1 LTALNIHPKG
11 KTMNIAIIGATGYTG
26 TPLTAEA
33 LSRHHHVTAIARKA
47 GQIPAAP
54 GLSAKALDYTDTAAL
69 AAALE
74 GKEAVLVAVKFHN
87 ADTAPLLQAIKRAGV
102 KRVLVIGGAGSLQAA
117 PGLDVVDTPNFPAE
131 YKEEALAARE
141 FLRTLRK
148 ENGLDWTLLSPSA
161 LLVPGER
168 TAKYRVGGDTLLVD
182 AQGKSSI
189 SIQDLAKALI
199 DELEQPRH
207 IRQRFTV
214 GY

>member
-1 LTALNIHPKG
+1 
-11 KTMNIAIIGATGYTG
+11 MNIAIIGATGYTG

-33 LSRHHHVTAIARKA
+33 AARKHQVTAIARHAEKVPA
-47 GQIPAAP
+47 LPGVTPKQI
-54 GLSAKALDYTDTAAL
+54 DYANTDQL

-74 GKEAVLVAVKFHN
+74 GKDAVLVAVKFQN
-87 ADTAPLLQAIKRAGV
+87 TDATPILAAAKRAGV
-102 KRVLVIGGAGSLQAA
+102 KRVIVIGGAGSLQAA
-117 PGLDVVDTPNFPAE
+117 PGLDVVDTPTFPAE

-148 ENGLDWTLLSPSA
+148 EDSLDWTLVSPSA

-168 TAKYRVGGDTLLVD
+168 TAKYRVGKDDLLVD
-182 AQGKSSI
+182 ANGKSSI

-199 DELEQPRH
+199 DELEQPKH
-207 IRQRFTV
+207 VKARFTV